1 MIQHYFDVSDDILR
15 VTYTGEVTMAEFN
28 EFGTFLMHNTQL
40 PRSLNILV
48 DARNAAYD
56 FSESEIEVVIPKM
69 QKHVKPY
76 LQVNMAMV
84 HGKPVETAYSMLMG
98 KKSRVPNLRQAVFA
112 SENAALG
119 WLYKY
124 SQ

>member
-1 MIQHYFDVSDDILR
+1 MIEHYFDVTANILR

-28 EFGTFLMHNTQL
+28 EFGAFLMHNTQL
-40 PRSLNILV
+40 PRSLSILV
-48 DARNAAYD
+48 DARNAEYN
-56 FSESEIEVVIPKM
+56 FSENEIEAVIPKM

-84 HGKPVETAYSMLMG
+84 HGKPVETAYSVLMG

-112 SENAALG
+112 SENVARK
-119 WLYKY
+119 WLKIWE
-124 SQ
+124 